1 MNKQELIKAVI
12 ELPVDCSGTRHKID
26 QLTTLELTKL
36 LDEPK
41 KIEIPQEVADYI
53 EFKKANDFHV
63 YGAMRVIEDHY
74 DKRVP
79 EWFYEDNIEKFCL
92 AWILGYDIEEEKRY
106 RISMPKA
113 RNYKNHAQFLCEK
126 DGKMFWCAEWH
137 RFRTKFTHKELEDAD
152 FGWVFDCQGVEVEEV
167 QDET

>member
-1 MNKQELIKAVI
+1 M
-12 ELPVDCSGTRHKID
+12 
-26 QLTTLELTKL
+26 
-36 LDEPK
+36 
-41 KIEIPQEVADYI
+41 

-92 AWILGYDIEEEKRY
+92 AWIQGYDIEEEKRY

-152 FGWVFDCQGVEVEEV
+152 FGWVFDCPGVQIEEV
-167 QDET
+167 K

>member
-12 ELPVDCSGTRHKID
+12 ELPVDCSGTRPKID

-92 AWILGYDIEEEKRY
+92 AWIQGYDIEEEKRY

-152 FGWVFDCQGVEVEEV
+152 FGWVFDCPGVQIEEV
-167 QDET
+167 K

>member
-12 ELPVDCSGTRHKID
+12 ELPVDCSGTRPKID